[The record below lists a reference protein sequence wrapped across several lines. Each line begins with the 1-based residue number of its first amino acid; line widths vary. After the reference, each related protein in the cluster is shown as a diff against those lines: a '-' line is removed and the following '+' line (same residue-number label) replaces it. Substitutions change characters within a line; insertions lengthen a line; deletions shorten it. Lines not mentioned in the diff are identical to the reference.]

1 MARRSGTNNSAMFA
15 EIVPEQLRSAVY
27 AFDRSFEGAVG
38 ATAAPLVGLVAEK
51 VFGYHGSLGQEVAP
65 DPAVTLANARALG
78 NSMLILLLVPWG
90 LDFIFYSFL
99 YFTIDKD
106 RERSRNM
113 GRLLT
118 ANLSDLNLCE
128 LGRVSAAKTLQQAD
142 STYSGKLSVPTKRSS
157 SLQEHS

>member
-51 VFGYHGSLGQEVAP
+51 VFGYHGSLGQQVAP

>member
-1 MARRSGTNNSAMFA
+1 MFA

-51 VFGYHGSLGQEVAP
+51 VFGYHGSLGQAVVP
-65 DPAVTLANARALG
+65 DPAATLANARALG

-90 LDFIFYSFL
+90 LDFCFYCFL
-99 YFTIDKD
+99 YFTIQAD

-118 ANLSDLNLCE
+118 ASPSDANLCE
-128 LGRVSAAKTLQQAD
+128 LGRVCTSKTVAQAD
-142 STYSGKLSVPTKRSS
+142 SNYAGKLSAPTKRSS
-157 SLQEHS
+157 SVQEHQ

>member
-1 MARRSGTNNSAMFA
+1 MLFSRDKAESGISSRPEVLIRIAACTRKHLDARNAARRSGTNNSAMFA

-90 LDFIFYSFL
+90 LDFIFYCFL
-99 YFTIDKD
+99 YFTIEKD

-118 ANLSDLNLCE
+118 ANMSDLNL
-128 LGRVSAAKTLQQAD
+128 
-142 STYSGKLSVPTKRSS
+142 
-157 SLQEHS
+157 